1 MKEKKIKKKKSTK
14 SNKTNQIPFNKQTQ
28 TTTKPKFVF
37 LFLLKHSPY
46 FCNPFA
52 ETVKPQTLN
61 SRIQEFKKIKREQSI
76 HTSQMPLTRYP
87 KKNPDEQ
94 MRNCCHLGLSES
106 EIPNK
111 LRACSSFFI
120 TPLHRPKLFNKKS
133 VFLELKPP
141 TSLKKILF
149 LHVDFANPEERGK
162 KKRREFWL
170 LEMQNLVD

>member
-120 TPLHRPKLFNKKS
+120 CSSTPLS
-133 VFLELKPP
+133 P
-141 TSLKKILF
+141 TQISIQQKVQFFGTQTI
-149 LHVDFANPEERGK
+149 NQPR
-162 KKRREFWL
+162 
-170 LEMQNLVD
+170 NLALAC

>member
-1 MKEKKIKKKKSTK
+1 
-14 SNKTNQIPFNKQTQ
+14 
-28 TTTKPKFVF
+28 
-37 LFLLKHSPY
+37 
-46 FCNPFA
+46 
-52 ETVKPQTLN
+52 
-61 SRIQEFKKIKREQSI
+61 
-76 HTSQMPLTRYP
+76 MPLTRYP

-162 KKRREFWL
+162 KKKKRV
-170 LEMQNLVD
+170 LVTGNAKLG